1 MRWISAAVL
10 AASAACAAP
19 QSARYEFVM
28 PRPEVAAHPGP
39 TDTTSR
45 VVYVTGEVNAPG
57 RVRFHDGLTLVGAL
71 VDSGGLTALAARRV
85 IVTRTAG
92 GTRTSL
98 FVSIDAIVDG
108 REQDLPLAEGDQLFV
123 EGRYI

>member
-1 MRWISAAVL
+1 MRWIPAAVL
-10 AASAACAAP
+10 ALAAACAAP
-19 QSARYEFVM
+19 QPPRYEFVM
-28 PRPEVAAHPGP
+28 PRPEVAARPGP
-39 TDTTSR
+39 TDTSAR

-57 RVRFHDGLTLVGAL
+57 RVRFHEGLTLVGAL

-92 GTRTSL
+92 GTRTSV

-108 REQDLPLAEGDQLFV
+108 RERDLPLAEGDLLFV